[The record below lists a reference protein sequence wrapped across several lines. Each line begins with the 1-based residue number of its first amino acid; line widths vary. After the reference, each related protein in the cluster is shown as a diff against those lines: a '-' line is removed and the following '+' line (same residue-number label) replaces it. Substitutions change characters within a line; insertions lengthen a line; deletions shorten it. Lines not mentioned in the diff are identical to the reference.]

1 MPIVTTPCLV
11 LQTYRFGDTSKILRL
26 LTREHGPVSALARGA
41 LRPRSRMS
49 GVLEPF
55 VEGVVTLY
63 LKPNRDLHTL
73 SGFDLVCSRQALG
86 SDMARFA
93 GASVLAELVLRLAP
107 SERDDLLYETLREGL
122 DALLSAS
129 PGTAPA
135 VAAARI
141 WKLVGVLGFEPSLE
155 LCLSCGRPVSPGEG
169 ARFDT
174 HEGGIRCLRCPAA
187 GHLLDPSGLQN
198 LRDLAENRVPPHLS
212 GPQMLVLKEFIR
224 VHIAEDIRIRS
235 LDFLTATDD

>member
-26 LTREHGPVSALARGA
+26 LTRDHGPVSALARGA

-63 LKPNRDLHTL
+63 LKPDRDLHTL
-73 SGFDLVCSRQALG
+73 SGFDLVRSRQALG

-107 SERDDLLYETLREGL
+107 SERDDRLYENLREGL
-122 DALLSAS
+122 DALMSAS
-129 PGTAPA
+129 PDMAPG

-155 LCLSCGRPVSPGEG
+155 HCLSCGSPVQPGEG

-174 HEGGIRCLRCPAA
+174 HDGGIRCLRCPSA
-187 GHLLDPSGLQN
+187 GHPLDPSGLQT
-198 LRDLAENRVPPHLS
+198 LRELAANCVPDRMS

-235 LDFLTATDD
+235 LDFLTANDD

>member
-1 MPIVTTPCLV
+1 
-11 LQTYRFGDTSKILRL
+11 
-26 LTREHGPVSALARGA
+26 
-41 LRPRSRMS
+41 
-49 GVLEPF
+49 
-55 VEGVVTLY
+55 
-63 LKPNRDLHTL
+63 
-73 SGFDLVCSRQALG
+73 
-86 SDMARFA
+86 MARFA

-129 PGTAPA
+129 PDMAPG

-155 LCLSCGRPVSPGEG
+155 HCLSCGRPVQPGEG

-174 HEGGIRCLRCPAA
+174 HEGGIRCLQCSAT
-187 GHLLDPSGLQN
+187 GHALDQSGLQT
-198 LRDLAENRVPPHLS
+198 LRELVANRVPSHLS

-235 LDFLTATDD
+235 LDFLTAADD

>member
-1 MPIVTTPCLV
+1 MPIVTTSCLV

-26 LTREHGPVSALARGA
+26 LTRDHGPLSALARGA

-73 SGFDLVCSRQALG
+73 SGFELVRSRQALG
-86 SDMARFA
+86 ADMARFA

-107 SERDDLLYETLREGL
+107 SERDDPLYETLREGL
-122 DALLSAS
+122 DALLEAS
-129 PGTAPA
+129 VETAPR

-155 LCLSCGRPVSPGEG
+155 HCLSCGRPVPPGEG

-174 HEGGIRCLRCPAA
+174 MEGGIRCLRCPSG
-187 GHLLDPSGLQN
+187 GHPLDPAGLQT
-198 LRDLAENRVPPHLS
+198 LRTLSENRVPPQLS
-212 GPQMLVLKEFIR
+212 GPQMLILKEFIR

-235 LDFLTATDD
+235 LDFLTATDG

>member
-1 MPIVTTPCLV
+1 
-11 LQTYRFGDTSKILRL
+11 
-26 LTREHGPVSALARGA
+26 
-41 LRPRSRMS
+41 MS

-86 SDMARFA
+86 SDLARFT

-129 PGTAPA
+129 PGKAPA

-141 WKLVGVLGFEPSLE
+141 WNLVGVLGFEPSLE
-155 LCLSCGRPVSPGEG
+155 LCLTCGRPVPPDEG

-187 GHLLDPSGLQN
+187 GHLLDPSGLQI
-198 LRDLAENRVPPHLS
+198 LRDLAQNRVPPHLS
-212 GPQMLVLKEFIR
+212 GPQMLVLKEFNR

>member
-26 LTREHGPVSALARGA
+26 LTQEHGPVSALARGA

-63 LKPNRDLHTL
+63 LKSNRDLHTL
-73 SGFDLVCSRQALG
+73 SGFDLIRSRQALG
-86 SDMARFA
+86 TDMARFA

-107 SERDDLLYETLREGL
+107 AERDDLLYDTLREGL
-122 DALLSAS
+122 DALLAAPVETV
-129 PGTAPA
+129 PGL
-135 VAAARI
+135 AAARI

-155 LCLSCGRPVSPGEG
+155 SCLSCGRPVLAGEG

-174 HEGGIRCLRCPAA
+174 LEGGIRCLQCAPV
-187 GHLLDPSGLQN
+187 GHALDSHGLET
-198 LRDLAENRVPPHLS
+198 LRELSENQVPGQLV
-212 GPQMLVLKEFIR
+212 GPQLLILKEFIR

-235 LDFLTATDD
+235 LDFLATDDA

>member
-26 LTREHGPVSALARGA
+26 LTRDHGPVSALARGA

-73 SGFDLVCSRQALG
+73 SGFDLVRSRQALG

-107 SERDDLLYETLREGL
+107 SERDDRLYESLREGL
-122 DALLSAS
+122 DALVSAAPDMA
-129 PGTAPA
+129 PG

-155 LCLSCGRPVSPGEG
+155 HCLSCGRPVQPGEG

-174 HEGGIRCLRCPAA
+174 HEGGIRCLQCPSA
-187 GHLLDPSGLQN
+187 GHPLDPSGLQT
-198 LRDLAENRVPPHLS
+198 LRELAANRVPPHLS
-212 GPQMLVLKEFIR
+212 GPQMPILKEFIR

>member
-1 MPIVTTPCLV
+1 MPIVTTSCLV

-26 LTREHGPVSALARGA
+26 LTRDHGPVSALARGA

-55 VEGVVTLY
+55 VEGAVTLY

-73 SGFDLVCSRQALG
+73 SGFELVRSRQALG
-86 SDMARFA
+86 TDMARFA

-107 SERDDLLYETLREGL
+107 SERDDLLYETFREGL
-122 DALLSAS
+122 DALLAASA
-129 PGTAPA
+129 GTAHLI
-135 VAAARI
+135 AAARI

-155 LCLSCGRPVSPGEG
+155 QCLSCGRLVPPGEG

-174 HEGGIRCLRCPAA
+174 LEGGIRCLRCPSA
-187 GHLLDPSGLQN
+187 GHPLDPEELQT
-198 LRDLAENRVPPHLS
+198 LRDLSKDRLPPRLV
-212 GPQMLVLKEFIR
+212 GPQLVILKDFIR
-224 VHIAEDIRIRS
+224 VHVAEDIRIRS
-235 LDFLTATDD
+235 LDFLTANDG

>member
-26 LTREHGPVSALARGA
+26 LTRDHGPVSALARGA

-63 LKPNRDLHTL
+63 LRSNRDLHTL
-73 SGFDLVCSRQALG
+73 SGFDLVRSRQALG
-86 SDMARFA
+86 FDMARFA

-129 PGTAPA
+129 PDMAPG

-155 LCLSCGRPVSPGEG
+155 HCLSCGRRVQPGEG

-174 HEGGIRCLRCPAA
+174 HEGGIRCLQCSAT
-187 GHLLDPSGLQN
+187 GHALDPSGLQT
-198 LRDLAENRVPPHLS
+198 LRELVANRVPSHLS
-212 GPQMLVLKEFIR
+212 GPQILVLKEFIR

-235 LDFLTATDD
+235 LDFLTAADD